1 MHTNQALFPDF
12 FYETY
17 DGTIFTNNSF
27 KNHYLLVF
35 FLVHIASKK
44 DQHRLL
50 LFKDLID
57 DLYRLKPSSKEFL
70 QCVAISSDTVSTM
83 KQNQGILFN
92 VFPILSCPDQK
103 LFKKVN
109 SLSTF
114 SFFSIKASE
123 PKRNT
128 FLLRPDRSIVWI
140 WENDK
145 LPPIDHLIDL
155 LSTDNTF

>member
-1 MHTNQALFPDF
+1 MRTNQDLFPDF

-17 DGTIFTNNSF
+17 DGAIFTNNSF
-27 KNHYLLVF
+27 KNKYLLIF

-50 LFKDLID
+50 LFTDLID
-57 DLYRLKPSSKEFL
+57 DLYRLKPSSKKLL
-70 QCVAISSDTVSTM
+70 QCIAISSDTISAM
-83 KQNQGILFN
+83 KKNQGILFN
-92 VFPILSCPDQK
+92 VFPILSCSDQK
-103 LFKKVN
+103 LFKEVN

-155 LSTDNTF
+155 MSSNNIF